1 MTRSI
6 WLMIASFGATQYL
19 GLVFIMAAMAA
30 ILRQNGASLEKLA
43 LINIVAIPLVGK
55 VFYAVLVDRFRLFF
69 QGQYRGWL
77 IIAQSLMILILL
89 VMGML
94 NINEHF
100 SLILAMAFVFA
111 LIATFQDIALDG
123 LSCKLFDEDNRP
135 LANSLQLSGNMLG
148 TVIGGGISLMLYPLI
163 QWQGVV
169 WMLATL
175 TCLSLFQI
183 IAFREPYPASDNF
196 DGDLETTSVAMS
208 FSSLFS
214 DCKSFVKEHAK
225 WFFILTISPISFSMA
240 FSILTP
246 VLVDTGWL
254 IEDIGFSLRV
264 VGSLVGVVSAL
275 FAVPIMNR
283 FGRKSAVLILTLA
296 TVLSLLL
303 ILPITLGNTSKLMVY
318 IAIIAYFST
327 QPALLAIY
335 ATLAMDKAANKGRKA
350 TLFTLQFSFF
360 SMMGFV
366 YSSISLMLAKML
378 GYTLVVVI
386 AIGLSVGVIILLHKI
401 LPSDN

>member
-6 WLMIASFGATQYL
+6 WLMIASFGTTQYL

-30 ILRQNGASLEKLA
+30 ILRQNGASLEQLA
-43 LINIVAIPLVGK
+43 LINIVAIPIIGK

-69 QGQYRGWL
+69 QGQYRSWL
-77 IIAQSLMILILL
+77 IIAQALMVLILL
-89 VMGML
+89 AMGML

-100 SLILAMAFVFA
+100 SLILVMAFLFA
-111 LIATFQDIALDG
+111 LIVTFQDIALDG
-123 LSCKLFDEDNRP
+123 LSCKLFNDDNRP

-148 TVIGGGISLMLYPLI
+148 TVIGGGISLMIYPLI
-163 QWQGVV
+163 HWHGVL
-169 WMLATL
+169 WFLAAL

-183 IAFREPYPASDNF
+183 IVFRESDSTYE
-196 DGDLETTSVAMS
+196 DVDSVSVTMGLS
-208 FSSLFS
+208 NLWH

-225 WFFILTISPISFSMA
+225 WFVILTISPISFSMA

-246 VLVDTGWL
+246 VLVDAKWS

-283 FGRKSAVLILTLA
+283 FGRKAAVMIFTVA

-303 ILPITLGNTSKLMVY
+303 ILPVTLDHTSKLMVY
-318 IAIIAYFST
+318 IAIIGYFAT

-335 ATLAMDKAANKGRKA
+335 ATLAMDKAANKARKA

-366 YSSISLMLAKML
+366 YSSISLMLAQIL
-378 GYTLVVVI
+378 GYALVVMI
-386 AIGLSVGVIILLHKI
+386 AIGLSVGVIILLQKV